1 MTPQER
7 VSVVLAGLPR
17 LLADVVAGVLEEQD
31 DVRVVGDPV
40 PLEDTMLAVADRRP
54 DIVVCGVPPAEAGGL
69 YERLQATHPDLRVV
83 ELVADGRTAR
93 VHGKSAADLGDA
105 SMLSLVAAVRG
116 RPSTS

>member
-1 MTPQER
+1 MAPQER

-31 DVRVVGDPV
+31 DVRVVGEPV
-40 PLEDTMLAVADRRP
+40 ALEATMVTVAAHRP

-69 YERLQATHPDLRVV
+69 YELLQATHPDLRVV

-93 VHGKSAADLGDA
+93 VHGRGAADLGDA

-116 RPSTS
+116 R